1 MTTSDF
7 QKRLI
12 AYIENSFNSNIKLE
26 NIDVPPQGMSS
37 SVFFI
42 KLANGTECAV
52 KYGNDAMKDI
62 PALDLIAKK
71 QVNLS
76 VPVPVASF
84 VFGDVPVIILKKI
97 QFPLFESVSVEE
109 MQKYIPSIVKNLHEL
124 HKIKSDKPGRLG
136 EEYKEETWKG
146 MLLSIFNGN
155 DFDWTEVAERESL
168 DKELILGSV
177 NNITKKIENTVFD
190 LKEYSL
196 LHTDF
201 NQRNLFVDSLNHEIS
216 GIIDWEDAMF
226 GDPLYD
232 FARVRMYMWHFN
244 FNEKSINDYYDLM
257 NFSATQR
264 DLEDLYWL
272 SRVIQYLG
280 WYSEELTEFNLSRI
294 KLHQEYLRNYIW

>member
-12 AYIENSFNSNIKLE
+12 AYIENNFNSNIKLE

-71 QVNLS
+71 QINLP

-84 VFGDVPVIILKKI
+84 VFSDVPVIILKRI

-109 MQKYIPSIVKNLHEL
+109 MQKYVPSIVKNLHEL

-190 LKEYSL
+190 LKDYSL

-201 NQRNLFVDSLNHEIS
+201 NQRNLFVDPLSYEIS

-294 KLHQEYLRNYIW
+294 KLHQDYLRNYIW

>member
-1 MTTSDF
+1 MTTQDF
-7 QKRLI
+7 QKKLI
-12 AYIENSFNSNIKLE
+12 TYIENNFNSNIKLE

-42 KLANGTECAV
+42 KLKNGTECAV

-62 PALDLIAKK
+62 PALDLISEK
-71 QVNLS
+71 QIRIP

-84 VFGDVPVIILKKI
+84 VFDGTPVIILKRI

-109 MQKYIPSIVKNLHEL
+109 MPYYVPSIVKNLNEL
-124 HKIKSDKPGRLG
+124 HKIKNDKPGRLG
-136 EEYKEETWKG
+136 EEYNGETWKDI
-146 MLLSIFNGN
+146 LLSIFDGR
-155 DFDWTEVAERESL
+155 DFDWVEVAKRESL
-168 DKELILGSV
+168 NNELILSSV
-177 NNITKKIENTVFD
+177 DNIIKKIEATTFD
-190 LKEYSL
+190 LKEYHL

-201 NQRNLFVDSLNHEIS
+201 NQRNLFVDFLTHEIS

-244 FNEKSINDYYDLM
+244 FSKKSIDDYYGLV
-257 NFSATQR
+257 NFSATQKS
-264 DLEDLYWL
+264 LEDLYWL
-272 SRVIQYLG
+272 SRVIQYIG

-294 KLHQEYLRNYIW
+294 KLHQEYLSNYIW

>member
-12 AYIENSFNSNIKLE
+12 AYIENNFNSNIKLE

-71 QVNLS
+71 QINLP

-84 VFGDVPVIILKKI
+84 VFGDVPVIILKRI
-97 QFPLFESVSVEE
+97 QFPLFESVSMEE
-109 MQKYIPSIVKNLHEL
+109 MPKYVPSIVKNLHEL

-168 DKELILGSV
+168 DKELILSSV
-177 NNITKKIENTVFD
+177 DNITKKIENTVFE

-201 NQRNLFVDSLNHEIS
+201 NQRNLFVDPLSYEIS

-294 KLHQEYLRNYIW
+294 KLHQDYLRNYIW

>member
-12 AYIENSFNSNIKLE
+12 EYIENNFNSNIKLE

-71 QVNLS
+71 QINLP

-84 VFGDVPVIILKKI
+84 VFGDVPVIILKRI

-190 LKEYSL
+190 LKDYSL

-201 NQRNLFVDSLNHEIS
+201 NQRNLFVDPLSYEIS

-244 FNEKSINDYYDLM
+244 FSEKSINDYYDLM

-294 KLHQEYLRNYIW
+294 KLHQDYLRNYIW

>member
-12 AYIENSFNSNIKLE
+12 EYIENNFNSNIKLE

-71 QVNLS
+71 QVNLP

-84 VFGDVPVIILKKI
+84 VFGDVPVIILKRI

-155 DFDWTEVAERESL
+155 DFDWTDVAERESL

-190 LKEYSL
+190 LKDYSL

-201 NQRNLFVDSLNHEIS
+201 NQRNLFIDPLSYEIS

-244 FNEKSINDYYDLM
+244 FSEKSINDYYDLM

-294 KLHQEYLRNYIW
+294 KLHQDYLRNYIW

>member
-12 AYIENSFNSNIKLE
+12 AYIENNFNSNIKLE

-71 QVNLS
+71 QINLP

-84 VFGDVPVIILKKI
+84 VFGDVPVIILKRI
-97 QFPLFESVSVEE
+97 QFPLFESVSMEE
-109 MQKYIPSIVKNLHEL
+109 MPKYVPSIVKNLHEL

-190 LKEYSL
+190 LKDYSL

-201 NQRNLFVDSLNHEIS
+201 NQRNLFVDPLSYEIS

-294 KLHQEYLRNYIW
+294 KLHQDYLRNYIW

>member
-71 QVNLS
+71 QIDLP
-76 VPVPVASF
+76 VPIPVASF
-84 VFGDVPVIILKKI
+84 VFGDVPVIILKRI

-109 MQKYIPSIVKNLHEL
+109 MQKYVPSIVKNLHEL

-294 KLHQEYLRNYIW
+294 KLHQDYLRNYIW

>member
-12 AYIENSFNSNIKLE
+12 EYIENNFNLNIKLE

-71 QVNLS
+71 QVNLP

-84 VFGDVPVIILKKI
+84 VFGDVPVIILKRI

-109 MQKYIPSIVKNLHEL
+109 MQKYVPSIVKNLHEL

-168 DKELILGSV
+168 DKELILSSV
-177 NNITKKIENTVFD
+177 DNITKKIENTVFE

-201 NQRNLFVDSLNHEIS
+201 NQRNLFIDPSSHEIS

-294 KLHQEYLRNYIW
+294 KLHQDYLRNYIW